1 MPPKKIIILPSRL
14 PKGRRTKG
22 ASIKPQTQVNKNK
35 TTKLWKQM
43 NERAR
48 PTPPSQS
55 LTEYKK
61 VPKSTV
67 QFFGPSTGSMTA
79 HQKMK
84 TVKGRLDL
92 KARGYVED
100 PSRKVIVSG
109 NPNGKKM
116 KPRLVP
122 QFVINKQSVKPKMMS
137 KATNNAFKP
146 MITGQQLNQAFLN
159 LMMRK

>member
-1 MPPKKIIILPSRL
+1 M
-14 PKGRRTKG
+14 
-22 ASIKPQTQVNKNK
+22 
-35 TTKLWKQM
+35 
-43 NERAR
+43 E
-48 PTPPSQS
+48 
-55 LTEYKK
+55 
-61 VPKSTV
+61 
-67 QFFGPSTGSMTA
+67 FFGPSTGSTTA
-79 HQKMK
+79 HKQMK
-84 TVKGRLDL
+84 TVRGRLDL

-109 NPNGKKM
+109 NPKGKKM

-146 MITGQQLNQAFLN
+146 MMTGPQLNQAFLN